1 MKLNHREFTKSRE
14 IPKLPIYLI
23 YGSPKHLQNEVER
36 KICSFYKNNNFSEK
50 KNFVVDTDFSSE
62 ELQNEIELI
71 PLFKENRII
80 ILNIVSNSMP
90 QKIKEI
96 LQNSKIPD
104 DLKIIVKLDKQT
116 SSFKKTNFY
125 EFCSNSNC
133 VIEVF
138 ELKGNDLK
146 DWVKQKFF
154 INKLK
159 YSDEIFDKI
168 INKSEGNTLSIAQ
181 ELYKMSLMELNDLN
195 NYFDIIQSDYKF
207 SEYDLLDSCLN
218 HNLSKSLKILNYL
231 QSVNFPEP
239 YILFLLHN
247 EVKKIY
253 SLSNNSKLEVY
264 IPSYRVKIY
273 QNLLSHIDIS
283 VLLDLIEYC
292 HEIDKNIKTG
302 SISIGF
308 WHQLEILISCFILNK
323 TVKNFIG

>member
-1 MKLNHREFTKSRE
+1 MARQGSGKSIE
-14 IPKLPIYLI
+14 IA
-23 YGSPKHLQNEVER
+23 S
-36 KICSFYKNNNFSEK
+36 
-50 KNFVVDTDFSSE
+50 
-62 ELQNEIELI
+62 
-71 PLFKENRII
+71 
-80 ILNIVSNSMP
+80 
-90 QKIKEI
+90 
-96 LQNSKIPD
+96 
-104 DLKIIVKLDKQT
+104 
-116 SSFKKTNFY
+116 
-125 EFCSNSNC
+125 
-133 VIEVF
+133 
-138 ELKGNDLK
+138 
-146 DWVKQKFF
+146 
-154 INKLK
+154 